1 MRAYLTEFFEAFSY
15 PAEAREALL
24 GDYGRIMEGSDRRH
38 VFEGFLQA
46 YAAGRQLDLAPLYP
60 RMAELSAE
68 AGVHAYTGNFLL
80 LACLSQTLR
89 RYYREEGIEETVWHT
104 SMCDLKWKLDECR
117 CVYGIWGTFVP
128 TWYGGFFDMT
138 RFGFLKLQFEIRP
151 FRYHYEKNGI
161 LLAPESRVLNTHIP
175 RTGQRL
181 DPADV
186 QKSYELGGRFFRERF
201 GIDPAVFVCDSWLL
215 YPRNREVLSPDSNLY
230 AFISGFDIIES
241 REYSGYGEVWRLFD
255 RNYEGDVEKLPQDT
269 SLRRAYAEWIRKGER
284 TGSAYGVH
292 IL

>member
-1 MRAYLTEFFEAFSY
+1 MRTYLTDFFEEFSY

-24 GDYGRIMEGSDRRH
+24 GDYGRIIADGGRRLK
-38 VFEGFLQA
+38 FEGFLQA
-46 YAAGRQLDLAPLYP
+46 YASDRKLNLTALYP
-60 RMAELSAE
+60 HMAELSAE
-68 AGVHAYTGNFLL
+68 AGVHAYTGNLL
-80 LACLSQTLR
+80 LFACLSETLH
-89 RYYREEGIEETVWHT
+89 RYYRDEGIEETVWHA

-128 TWYGGFFDMT
+128 TWYDGFFDMT

-151 FRYHYEKNGI
+151 FGSHYEKKGI
-161 LLAPESRVLNTHIP
+161 LLTPESRVLNTHIP

-186 QKSYELGGRFFRERF
+186 QKSYEHGGRFFRERF
-201 GIDPAVFVCDSWLL
+201 GVDPVVFVCDSWLL

-230 AFISGFDIIES
+230 AFLSGFDIIRS
-241 REYSGYGEVWRLFD
+241 REFSDYREVWRLFD

-269 SLRRAYAEWIRKGER
+269 SFRRAYAEWIRKGER
-284 TGSAYGVH
+284 TGAAYGVH
-292 IL
+292 IP